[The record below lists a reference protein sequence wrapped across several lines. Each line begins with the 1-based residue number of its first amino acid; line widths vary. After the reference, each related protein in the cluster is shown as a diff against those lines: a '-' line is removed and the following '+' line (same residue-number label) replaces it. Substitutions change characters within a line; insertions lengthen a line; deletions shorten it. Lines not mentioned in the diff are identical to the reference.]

1 MKPILYESTETTF
14 ATNGLGRLWDA
25 TEASV
30 VEELNGEYTLTVS
43 CPVYGKHLD
52 DLKKGRILLAKP
64 NDVDQAQPFR
74 ITGIHKTLGGGV
86 TVTARHISYDT
97 RKIVV
102 TPISVV
108 NLGQFISTLPSKLVT
123 TSGFTSFTISSDV
136 SRSATFYREE
146 PVTLRSLLSADD
158 TSIPTVYGVEAKY
171 DRFSIV
177 FKARRGADNGVG
189 MRYGKNLVSLETDE
203 SEDDV
208 YATILPY
215 YKDNEG
221 GCVYGSLCTATG
233 YTATGAGAVPV
244 DVSSYLTA
252 GQSTLDETW
261 YPTQAAVTAAGAQW
275 LAENKPYIPQRQIS
289 ATPAE
294 LSGINTVELGDT
306 VHVFYPALDITEEYR
321 IARLTY
327 DVLMERVSGVDLMLN
342 NLSGGVVVKPMVWQ
356 GQMSGVAS
364 AMKTETDKLEKKVSE
379 AKDLSSQLANGT
391 YKGGSF
397 MDDDNVY
404 APHIW
409 GGATLNVGARNDPT
423 PIGPSGSVAGKYNFN
438 VDSNG
443 SLRIGP
449 MSAAS
454 QEEASLEEDESS
466 SSGSESKDPSVVYKF
481 DFDAAENVLSLH
493 GNYAV
498 HNSAGTKIG
507 YMGRITGSA
516 GDSGSTEGVAF
527 TVGNNPQSVTDDN
540 DSFFLATSGGA
551 RLNYKGNKVYA
562 SGSYVKM
569 EHKDDVSVT
578 LGSTLGSGWIS
589 LKYGQGGPSVLVSS
603 SAITLEAGGHNIT
616 IDSTGARYDGDEIKT

>member
-102 TPISVV
+102 TPISVI
-108 NLGQFISTLPSKLVT
+108 NLGQLISTLPSKLVT
-123 TSGFTSFTISSDV
+123 TSGFTSFSISSDV

-203 SEDDV
+203 STDET
-208 YATILPY
+208 YTTILPY

-233 YTATGAGAVPV
+233 YTATGAVPV

-342 NLSGGVVVKPMVWQ
+342 NLSGGAVVKPMVWQGQ

-379 AKDLSSQLANGT
+379 AKNLSSQLANGT

-409 GGATLNVGARNDPT
+409 GGATLNVGAREGQT
-423 PIGPSGSVAGKYNFN
+423 PGGYNFN

-443 SLRIGP
+443 ALKIGP
-449 MSAAS
+449 MIKGEPDDA
-454 QEEASLEEDESS
+454 QASLRGEDS
-466 SSGSESKDPSVVYKF
+466 DPDLVYKLHYNPE
-481 DFDAAENVLSLH
+481 ANSNKGALSLYGVFQVH
-493 GNYAV
+493 DADGNV
-498 HNSAGTKIG
+498 VGS
-507 YMGRITGSA
+507 MGRIKGSA
-516 GDSGSTEGVAF
+516 GGEQESDGVAF
-527 TVGNNPQSVTDDN
+527 AAGSTPTTEVQDAT
-540 DSFFLATSGGA
+540 DSFFLATTHGA
-551 RLNYKGNKVYA
+551 RLNYQGNKVYV
-562 SGSYVKM
+562 SGNYVKM
-569 EHKDDVSVT
+569 EHKD
-578 LGSTLGSGWIS
+578 GAEIS
-589 LKYGQGGPSVLVSS
+589 LSSGGITLSVLGGHTQGGHDIV
-603 SAITLEAGGHNIT
+603 
-616 IDSTGARYDGDEIKT
+616 IDSTGAFYDGDEIKT